1 MVTDLWRKAETR
13 LIDENPPAGA
23 PDGRKARA
31 ESRICAH
38 NSRALAYTGSNSAA
52 AQHSPYVTPTP
63 TETIFASRVCAPRAL
78 PRPVA
83 SLCRWMPICWW
94 ELLPHRRSRGTPS
107 RRGWRMIR
115 AS

>member
-1 MVTDLWRKAETR
+1 RIHGLQFRR
-13 LIDENPPAGA
+13 RPALTLRNSNSNGDDIRQ
-23 PDGRKARA
+23 PSVRA
-31 ESRICAH
+31 ES
-38 NSRALAYTGSNSAA
+38 
-52 AQHSPYVTPTP
+52 
-63 TETIFASRVCAPRAL
+63 FATT
-78 PRPVA
+78 VA